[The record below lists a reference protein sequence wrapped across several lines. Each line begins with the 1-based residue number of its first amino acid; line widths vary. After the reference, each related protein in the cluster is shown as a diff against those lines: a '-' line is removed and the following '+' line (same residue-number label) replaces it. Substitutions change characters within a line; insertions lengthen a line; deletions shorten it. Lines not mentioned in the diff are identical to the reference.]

1 MVSKEIFMLT
11 ASFTEAPS
19 WRGLKREAWETIG
32 NDRVESW
39 LVALFLMVLVTA
51 SFAVR
56 SELGVQISTLMLFS
70 SVNEGG

>member
-1 MVSKEIFMLT
+1 MLT

-39 LVALFLMVLVTA
+39 LVAVLLMVRVTA

-56 SELGVQISTLMLFS
+56 SELGVQISTLMLCSIS
-70 SVNEGG
+70 SEGG

>member
-1 MVSKEIFMLT
+1 MFT

-19 WRGLKREAWETIG
+19 WRGLKREAWETMG
-32 NDRVESW
+32 NDIVESW
-39 LVALFLMVLVTA
+39 LVAVVLMVWVTV